1 MNGRNNEVIMCVYQG
16 LSGSSYTGGR
26 AQSQSLLLLLPCA
39 HPGLFVLTLHR
50 YNWFS
55 RGLNRTKIEI
65 SPGSSGCHH
74 ARERHASLNGKK
86 H

>member
-1 MNGRNNEVIMCVYQG
+1 MFIKAY
-16 LSGSSYTGGR
+16 LGSSYTGGR

-50 YNWFS
+50 YNWYS
-55 RGLNRTKIEI
+55 GGLNRTKIEI
-65 SPGSSGCHH
+65 STGSSGCHH

-86 H
+86 Q